1 MKRKRQVVTQILMVA
16 LVLTSF
22 GIPALCQGKKGA
34 TRISFKKGESSTI
47 VKGHVSSKRLER
59 AFAVGAR
66 SGQEL
71 YLEVR
76 EGRGDAKV
84 LLIDPSG
91 KPIASDGLGEG
102 IRVRLKQSGI
112 YRIEVSP
119 PGRYYRNE
127 TYEQLLFTFFIS
139 IK

>member
-1 MKRKRQVVTQILMVA
+1 MVD
-16 LVLTSF
+16 LILTSF
-22 GIPALCQGKKGA
+22 CASAAGQNKKGP

-47 VKGHVSSKRLER
+47 VKGQVSTKRLER
-59 AFAVGAR
+59 AFLVGAR
-66 SGQEL
+66 TGQEL

-102 IRVRLKQSGI
+102 IRVRLKQSGV

-127 TYEQLLFTFFIS
+127 TYEQLLFAFFIS